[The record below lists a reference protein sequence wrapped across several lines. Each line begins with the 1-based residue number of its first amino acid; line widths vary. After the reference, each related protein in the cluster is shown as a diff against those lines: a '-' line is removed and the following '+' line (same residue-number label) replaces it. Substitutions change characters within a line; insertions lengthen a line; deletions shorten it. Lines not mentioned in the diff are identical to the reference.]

1 MGRRSRHSRGRD
13 VSGMLLLDKPA
24 GITSN
29 AALQGVKAAFKARKA
44 GHTGSL
50 DPIATGL
57 LPLCFGEATKLSG
70 FLLDADKYYDT
81 VVKLGEATDTG
92 DAEGT
97 VTSRRDVRFS
107 DGELQRALDAFRGE
121 FDQVPPMYSAVK
133 RHGQPLY
140 KLARQGVEVEREP
153 RRVTVSELECERPD
167 PLRLVLRMQCSSGFY
182 VRGLAHELGEVLRC
196 GGHVESLR
204 RTGVGAFRVEDAVSM
219 ETVRAAESLA
229 ELDRL
234 LLPSEQGLQHLPGV
248 TLSADAAFYLCRGQ
262 PVRAADLPERG
273 WVRLYAEQAGFLG
286 VGKVT
291 DDGRVAPKRLFQL
304 V

>member
-1 MGRRSRHSRGRD
+1 LGRRSKQSRGRD
-13 VSGMLLLDKPA
+13 VRGMLLLDKPA

-29 AALQGVKAAFKARKA
+29 AALQEVKTAFKARKA

-70 FLLDADKYYDT
+70 FLLDADKSYHT
-81 VVKLGEATDTG
+81 LVKLGEATDTG

-97 VTSRRDVRFS
+97 VIARREVDFS
-107 DGELQRALDAFRGE
+107 DADLEQALQAFRGE

-133 RHGQPLY
+133 KDGQPLY
-140 KLARQGVEVEREP
+140 KLARQGLEVEREA
-153 RRVTVSELECERPD
+153 RRVTVYELECERPD
-167 PLRLVLRMQCSSGFY
+167 PQHLELRMRCSSGFY
-182 VRGLAHELGEVLRC
+182 VRGLAHELGEALGC
-196 GGHVESLR
+196 GGHVEALR
-204 RTGVGAFRVEDAVSM
+204 RTGVGAFRVEDAVTM
-219 ETVRAAESLA
+219 EAVRAAGSLA
-229 ELDRL
+229 ELDAM
-234 LLPSEQGLQHLPGV
+234 LLPAEQGLQHLPGI

-262 PVRAADLPERG
+262 PVRAADLPQAG

-286 VGKVT
+286 VGKVL

>member
-1 MGRRSRHSRGRD
+1 
-13 VSGMLLLDKPA
+13 MLLLDKPA

-29 AALQGVKAAFKARKA
+29 AALQEVKAAFRARKA

-70 FLLDADKYYDT
+70 FLLDADKSYHT
-81 VVKLGEATDTG
+81 LVKLGEATDTG

-97 VTSRRDVRFS
+97 VIARCEVEVSEADV
-107 DGELQRALDAFRGE
+107 QRALEAFRGE

-133 RHGQPLY
+133 KDGQPLY

-153 RRVTVSELECERPD
+153 RRVTVYELECERPD
-167 PLRLVLRMQCSSGFY
+167 PLHLVLRMRCSSGFY
-182 VRGLAHELGEVLRC
+182 VRGLAHELGEALGC
-196 GGHVESLR
+196 GGHVEALR
-204 RTGVGAFRVEDAVSM
+204 RTGVGAFRVEDAVTM
-219 ETVRAAESLA
+219 EAVRTAGSLA
-229 ELDRL
+229 ELDAM
-234 LLPSEQGLQHLPGV
+234 LLPSEQGLQHLPGI

-262 PVRAADLPERG
+262 PVRAADLPRAG

-286 VGKVT
+286 VGKVL